1 MSDGPQPVGR
11 ESAIPATYRRAPRT
25 ERFILTGVLI
35 GAAVGAILGAVLPG
49 STVGGRG
56 AVALLLGLAGALA
69 GGLVTGAQAALMEYT
84 SGRSADRQRAVIID
98 DWDGAAFP
106 VPEHSNTADAAPDA
120 ADAAPDAPDAPAG
133 ASAPAP
139 ATDDKDSDDAA
150 R

>member
-1 MSDGPQPVGR
+1 MGR

-35 GAAVGAILGAVLPG
+35 GAAVGAIVGAIMPG

-56 AVALLLGLAGALA
+56 AVALLVGLAGALA
-69 GGLVTGAQAALMEYT
+69 GGLITGAQAALLEYT
-84 SGRSADRQRAVIID
+84 SGRSVSRQRAVIID
-98 DWDGAAFP
+98 DWDGEALP
-106 VPEHSNTADAAPDA
+106 VPDAVA
-120 ADAAPDAPDAPAG
+120 AQ
-133 ASAPAP
+133 ASDPAP